1 MRSIR
6 KILPFGIVGKRMLK
20 QKEKIVVVGGGAA
33 GLELVTRLGRDKRY
47 DVTLVEPSSHHYWK
61 PRLHEIAADR
71 KSVV

>member
-6 KILPFGIVGKRMLK
+6 KILPLGMVGKRMLK

-47 DVTLVEPSSHHYWK
+47 DVTLVEPAVTSLLK
-61 PRLHEIAADR
+61 LLARNCRNIRRRA
-71 KSVV
+71 